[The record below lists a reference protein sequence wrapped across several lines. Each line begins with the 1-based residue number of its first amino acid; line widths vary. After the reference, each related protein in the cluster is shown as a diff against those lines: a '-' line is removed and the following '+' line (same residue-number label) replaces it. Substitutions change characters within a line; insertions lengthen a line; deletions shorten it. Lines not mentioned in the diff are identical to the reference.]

1 MPFSDDQHVPDPA
14 DFDQPPRVRIPIE
27 SVLAADW
34 PRRSGENRDHTQSLA
49 ESAEPWPPILV
60 HRETRRVIDGMH
72 RLLAAKLRSDPQID
86 ARYFD
91 GNDTDAFLLAVR
103 ANTRH
108 GLPLSRA
115 DRKAAALRVIASH
128 PRWSDRAIA
137 ATVGLAPETVA
148 HLRRSPAEQ
157 GPAAGCPTAQSMHS
171 DTRLGRDGRVRPL
184 NGAKGRE
191 AAGRL
196 IAAQPG
202 ASLREIARQVGISP
216 ETVRDVRAR
225 LRRGESPVPPRQ
237 GAADRGD
244 ARDARDALDRAAVAI
259 TKARRLG
266 ALVGRE
272 RTGEPPA
279 AEAAEAAPALRHNEA
294 GRALLRMMDTQR
306 VIERQSELFAN
317 SVPAHCRGRVA
328 AAARACA
335 RKYQALAERIVPD
348 LQALLTG

>member
-1 MPFSDDQHVPDPA
+1 MPFSDDQHVPDLA
-14 DFDQPPRVRIPIE
+14 DLDRYPRVRIPIK

-34 PRRSGENRDHTQSLA
+34 PRCSGENRDHTQLLA

-60 HRETRRVIDGMH
+60 HRKTRRVIDGMH
-72 RLLAAKLRSDPQID
+72 RLLAAKLRDEHQID

-91 GNDTDAFLLAVR
+91 GDDTDAFLLAVR

-115 DRKAAALRVIASH
+115 DRKVAAVRIIASH
-128 PRWSDRAIA
+128 PQLSDRAIA

-148 HLRRSPAEQ
+148 HQRRSPAEH
-157 GPAAGCPTAQSMHS
+157 GPAVGCPTAQSMHS

-202 ASLREIARQVGISP
+202 ASLREIARQAGISP

-237 GAADRGD
+237 EAADHGD
-244 ARDARDALDRAAVAI
+244 DRDAPDRAAVAA
-259 TKARRLG
+259 TRARRLG
-266 ALVGRE
+266 VLGGRP

-294 GRALLRMMDTQR
+294 GRALLRMMETQR
-306 VIERQSELFAN
+306 VIERQGELFIK

-348 LQALLTG
+348 LQAL